1 MGLGEMLEFIGD
13 GPSQKFTSSLIKN
26 IKCKTHW
33 FKYAQLEYGLGLI
46 WRLRQEGEGGSGKAD
61 EVGEVA

>member
-26 IKCKTHW
+26 IKCIS
-33 FKYAQLEYGLGLI
+33 F
-46 WRLRQEGEGGSGKAD
+46 
-61 EVGEVA
+61 VGTSNSNDSY

>member
-26 IKCKTHW
+26 IKC
-33 FKYAQLEYGLGLI
+33 
-46 WRLRQEGEGGSGKAD
+46 SGTSD
-61 EVGEVA
+61 RTLVAVTKSVKFQT